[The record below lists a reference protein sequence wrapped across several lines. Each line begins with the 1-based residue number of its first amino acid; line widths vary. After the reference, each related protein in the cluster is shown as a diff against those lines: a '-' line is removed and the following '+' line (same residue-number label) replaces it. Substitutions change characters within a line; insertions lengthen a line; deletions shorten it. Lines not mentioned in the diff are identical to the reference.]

1 MPLDTNFMVVSL
13 ILAGLTIWAITQKA
27 DTPPERN
34 TYIYNAGFD
43 APDDVEMEAVLGK
56 KPEKDARAPA
66 IKDAII
72 RRYQYLS
79 TQRSKF
85 DGQMRDI
92 SGTATVADLERKHGA
107 LAQELRYTIAQ
118 CSNWA
123 ADFVVWKSMLVQMDE
138 GEWVKL
144 HLIELNS
151 PTAVRQALE
160 AYEQSVSKTL
170 NVSNFNQLNVA
181 QRYDTMPQ
189 DQGDFSKLNANQR
202 FNVEADDTFMV
213 DKAAQK
219 PGTYQDYSRGGY
231 IGSVFQNV
239 DSGDDVT
246 IETAQA
252 MHGQTVANP
261 QRGASAHQRTQ
272 TNTDAFN
279 TLNQGGVLGSGNM
292 DDRADDHDMRDQN
305 FLNQKAKGGD
315 ATTLVGGEVFTKA
328 KTNETNDDLSPAPY
342 MQAPNEQITADAKQL
357 AARVAELEKAAKV
370 KEVVAEDGNQ
380 DLGVGQS
387 GGIPK
392 GVPVAQAAV
401 YQAPEATPSQA
412 NETDAIPKK
421 PVAKAPAASSGGPV
435 VKPVPLPGFE
445 SIGEKRKRDTTGVT
459 ENPFV
464 AVKIGSKKTKYP
476 ALPPAVMEDI
486 QDELDLT
493 GGTKRGG
500 TDPEL
505 GPERRGDLEAS
516 ENDPIQLTG
525 PSTGTVT
532 EEPLGGGGKT

>member
-1 MPLDTNFMVVSL
+1 
-13 ILAGLTIWAITQKA
+13 
-27 DTPPERN
+27 
-34 TYIYNAGFD
+34 
-43 APDDVEMEAVLGK
+43 
-56 KPEKDARAPA
+56 
-66 IKDAII
+66 
-72 RRYQYLS
+72 
-79 TQRSKF
+79 
-85 DGQMRDI
+85 
-92 SGTATVADLERKHGA
+92 
-107 LAQELRYTIAQ
+107 
-118 CSNWA
+118 
-123 ADFVVWKSMLVQMDE
+123 
-138 GEWVKL
+138 
-144 HLIELNS
+144 
-151 PTAVRQALE
+151 
-160 AYEQSVSKTL
+160 
-170 NVSNFNQLNVA
+170 
-181 QRYDTMPQ
+181 MPQ

-219 PGTYQDYSRGGY
+219 PGTYQDYSGGGY
-231 IGSVFQNV
+231 ISSVFQNV

-261 QRGASAHQRTQ
+261 QLGASAHQRTQ

-315 ATTLVGGEVFTKA
+315 ATTLVGGESFTKA

-486 QDELDLT
+486 QEELDLT

-532 EEPLGGGGKT
+532 EEPLGGTKKR